1 MATQTNLPASFV
13 SGAVLTASQQNDLR
27 GAFRI
32 LQVVSPTNNTSQVST
47 SGTWTSTGVSAT
59 ITPQS
64 TSSKIFVVV
73 NMALFVDSAN
83 ATGGL
88 RIQRA
93 SSVILTYATALY
105 TAGGAMQTNVPLI
118 TLDSPASTSALTYS
132 VDFQKSFGTAI
143 IYAQYAGTPSTITL
157 FEVSA

>member
-1 MATQTNLPASFV
+1 MATPTNLPAT
-13 SGAVLTASQQNDLR
+13 AVAGDILTAGYVNNLR

-32 LQVVSPTNNTSQVST
+32 LQVVSATSTTQVST
-47 SGTWTSTGVSAT
+47 TGTWTSAGLSAT

-64 TSSKIFVVV
+64 ASSKIFVVANV
-73 NMALFVDSAN
+73 ALFVDAGN

-93 SSVILTYATALY
+93 SFVMLNYDTALY
-105 TAGGAMQTNVPLI
+105 TAGGALQTNVPLI
-118 TLDSPASTSALTYS
+118 SLDSPASTAATTYS
-132 VDFQKSFGTAI
+132 VDFQKSFGSAT
-143 IYAQYAGTPSTITL
+143 IYTQYASTPSTITL